1 MLLSLGFIIVVGYLL
16 GRLLSAMNLP
26 SLIGY
31 IIAGL
36 IMGPSF
42 FNLIDQSTLDISSD
56 LRRIALMIILLRA
69 GLNIDLQDLKKVGRP
84 AILMSFLPATLE
96 IIGTIILAP
105 IFFGMSYLSAAIL
118 GAIVAATSPAVV
130 VARMLDLMGKGYGK
144 KKGVPQMILAGSS
157 MDDIFVI
164 IIFTALTALAQ
175 TGEFHWLSM
184 LSMPTSIILGIAG
197 GLLVGWLLSL
207 AIEKYQL
214 SGGYPVILS
223 FGMAMLFDGIEK
235 AMTGP
240 IGFSALLA
248 VMAMGFM
255 MLRVNPVQAKSVQV
269 GFNNLWQV
277 FEIILFV
284 LVGASMSIESVKDSG
299 LIAVLLIVL
308 LLVFRGLGVLL
319 SVLGTQL
326 NKEEKAFAIFAYIPK
341 ATVQAAI
348 GAVPLAMGLPSGH
361 IILTISVVAILVT
374 APLGAVLIDQT
385 HNRLL
390 RDDRYIWI

>member
-1 MLLSLGFIIVVGYLL
+1 MLLSLGFIIIVGYLL

-84 AILMSFLPATLE
+84 AILMSFLPASLE

-118 GAIVAATSPAVV
+118 GAIIAATSPAVV

-223 FGMAMLFDGIEK
+223 FGIAMLFDGIEK

-269 GFNNLWQV
+269 GFNHLWQV

-299 LIAVLLIVL
+299 LIAVVLIVL

-326 NKEEKAFAIFAYIPK
+326 NKEEKAFAIFAYLPK

-348 GAVPLAMGLPSGH
+348 GAVPLAMGLPNGQ
-361 IILTISVVAILVT
+361 IILTISVVAILIT

-390 RDDRYIWI
+390 RDDR

>member
-118 GAIVAATSPAVV
+118 GAIIAATSPAVV
-130 VARMLDLMGKGYGK
+130 VARMLELMGKGYGK

-164 IIFTALTALAQ
+164 IIFTTLTALAQ

-223 FGMAMLFDGIEK
+223 FGIAMLFDGIEK

-269 GFNNLWQV
+269 GFNHLWQV

-284 LVGASMSIESVKDSG
+284 LVGASMSIESVKESG
-299 LIAVLLIVL
+299 LIAVVLIVL

-326 NKEEKAFAIFAYIPK
+326 NKEEKAFAIFAYLPK

-348 GAVPLAMGLPSGH
+348 GAVPLAMGLPNGQ

-390 RDDRYIWI
+390 RDDR

>member
-1 MLLSLGFIIVVGYLL
+1 MLLSLGLIIIVGYLL

-42 FNLIDQSTLDISSD
+42 FNSIDQSTLDISSD

-84 AILMSFLPATLE
+84 AILMSCLPATLE

-269 GFNNLWQV
+269 GFNHLWQV

-299 LIAVLLIVL
+299 LLAVVLIVL
-308 LLVFRGLGVLL
+308 LLLFRGLGVLL

-348 GAVPLAMGLPSGH
+348 GAVPLAMGLPSGQ

-390 RDDRYIWI
+390 RDDR

>member
-348 GAVPLAMGLPSGH
+348 GAVPLAMGLPSGQ

-390 RDDRYIWI
+390 RDDR

>member
-1 MLLSLGFIIVVGYLL
+1 MLLSLGLIIIVGYLL

-84 AILMSFLPATLE
+84 AILMSCLPATLE

-269 GFNNLWQV
+269 GFNHLWQV

-299 LIAVLLIVL
+299 LLAVVLIVL
-308 LLVFRGLGVLL
+308 LLLFRGLGVLL

-348 GAVPLAMGLPSGH
+348 GAVPLAMGLPSGQ

-390 RDDRYIWI
+390 RDDR

>member
-1 MLLSLGFIIVVGYLL
+1 MLLSLGFIIIVGYLL
-16 GRLLSAMNLP
+16 GRLLQVLNLP

-42 FNLIDQSTLDISSD
+42 FNLIDQSTLAISSD

-69 GLNIDLQDLKKVGRP
+69 GLNIDLHDLKKVGRP

-105 IFFGMSYLSAAIL
+105 IFFDMSYLSAAIL
-118 GAIVAATSPAVV
+118 GTIIAATSPAVV
-130 VARMLDLMGKGYGK
+130 VARMLDLMDKGYGK
-144 KKGVPQMILAGSS
+144 EKGVPQMILAGSS

-184 LSMPTSIILGIAG
+184 VSMPTSIILGIVG

-214 SGGYPVILS
+214 SGGYPVILT
-223 FGMAMLFDGIEK
+223 FGMGMLFDGIEK

-255 MLRVNPVQAKSVQV
+255 MLRVNPVQAKVVQV

-299 LIAVLLIVL
+299 LIAVVLIVL
-308 LLVFRGLGVLL
+308 LLLFRAIGVLL
-319 SVLGTQL
+319 SVTNTKL
-326 NKEEKAFAIFAYIPK
+326 NKDEKLFAIFAYIPK

-348 GAVPLAMGLPSGH
+348 GAVPLAMGLPSGQ

-385 HNRLL
+385 HTKLL
-390 RDDRYIWI
+390 RDDR

>member
-42 FNLIDQSTLDISSD
+42 FNLIDQSTLDIASD

-69 GLNIDLQDLKKVGRP
+69 GLNIDFQDLKKVGRP

-130 VARMLDLMGKGYGK
+130 VARMLDLMGMGYGK

-269 GFNNLWQV
+269 GFNHLWQV

-299 LIAVLLIVL
+299 LIAVVLIVL

-348 GAVPLAMGLPSGH
+348 GAVPLAMGLPNGQ

-390 RDDRYIWI
+390 RNDR

>member
-118 GAIVAATSPAVV
+118 GAIIAATSPAVV
-130 VARMLDLMGKGYGK
+130 VARMLELMGKGYGK

-223 FGMAMLFDGIEK
+223 FGIAMLFDGIEK

-269 GFNNLWQV
+269 GFNHLWQV

-299 LIAVLLIVL
+299 LIAVVLIVL

-326 NKEEKAFAIFAYIPK
+326 NKEEKAFAIFAYLPK

-348 GAVPLAMGLPSGH
+348 GAVPLAMGLPNGQ

-390 RDDRYIWI
+390 RDDR

>member
-1 MLLSLGFIIVVGYLL
+1 MLLSLGFIIIVGYLL

-164 IIFTALTALAQ
+164 ILFTALTALAQ

-269 GFNNLWQV
+269 GFNHLWQV

-299 LIAVLLIVL
+299 LLAVVLIVL
-308 LLVFRGLGVLL
+308 LLLFRGLGVLL

-348 GAVPLAMGLPSGH
+348 GAVPLAMGLPSGQ

-390 RDDRYIWI
+390 RDDR

>member
-84 AILMSFLPATLE
+84 AIMMSFLPATLE

-197 GLLVGWLLSL
+197 GLLVGWLLLL

-299 LIAVLLIVL
+299 LIAVVLIVL

-319 SVLGTQL
+319 SVFGTQL
-326 NKEEKAFAIFAYIPK
+326 NKEEKAFAIFAYLPK

-348 GAVPLAMGLPSGH
+348 GAVPLAMGLPNGQ

-390 RDDRYIWI
+390 RDDR

>member
-164 IIFTALTALAQ
+164 ILFTALTALAQ

-299 LIAVLLIVL
+299 LIAVLLIVF

-390 RDDRYIWI
+390 RDDR

>member
-84 AILMSFLPATLE
+84 AIFMSFLPATLE

-390 RDDRYIWI
+390 RDDR

>member
-1 MLLSLGFIIVVGYLL
+1 MLLSLGFIIIVGYLL

-164 IIFTALTALAQ
+164 ILFTALTALAQ

-299 LIAVLLIVL
+299 LIAVVLIVL

-326 NKEEKAFAIFAYIPK
+326 NKEEKAFAIFAYLPK

-348 GAVPLAMGLPSGH
+348 GAVPLAMGLPNGQ
-361 IILTISVVAILVT
+361 IILTISVVAILIT

-390 RDDRYIWI
+390 RDDR

>member
-16 GRLLSAMNLP
+16 GRLLSTMNLP

-164 IIFTALTALAQ
+164 ILFTALTALAQ

-308 LLVFRGLGVLL
+308 LLVFRGLGVIL

-326 NKEEKAFAIFAYIPK
+326 NKEEKAFAIFAYLPK

-348 GAVPLAMGLPSGH
+348 GAVPLAMGLPNGQ

-390 RDDRYIWI
+390 RDDR

>member
-1 MLLSLGFIIVVGYLL
+1 MLLSLGLIIIVGYLL

-42 FNLIDQSTLDISSD
+42 FNLIDQSTLDIASD
-56 LRRIALMIILLRA
+56 LTRIALMIILLRA

-84 AILMSFLPATLE
+84 AILMSCLPATLE

-255 MLRVNPVQAKSVQV
+255 MFRVNPVQAKSVQV
-269 GFNNLWQV
+269 GFNHLWQV

-299 LIAVLLIVL
+299 LIAVVLIVL

-348 GAVPLAMGLPSGH
+348 GAVPLAMGLPNGQ

-390 RDDRYIWI
+390 RNDR

>member
-16 GRLLSAMNLP
+16 GRLLSTMNLP

-164 IIFTALTALAQ
+164 ILFTALTALAQ

-390 RDDRYIWI
+390 RDDR

>member
-130 VARMLDLMGKGYGK
+130 VARMLDLMGMGYGK

-207 AIEKYQL
+207 AIERYQL

-223 FGMAMLFDGIEK
+223 FGVAMLFDGIEK

-255 MLRVNPVQAKSVQV
+255 MFRVNPVQAKSVQV
-269 GFNNLWQV
+269 GFNHLWQV

-299 LIAVLLIVL
+299 LIAVVLIVL

-348 GAVPLAMGLPSGH
+348 GAVPLAMGLPNGQ

-390 RDDRYIWI
+390 RNDR

>member
-299 LIAVLLIVL
+299 LIAVVLIVL

-326 NKEEKAFAIFAYIPK
+326 NKEEKAFAIFAYLPK

-348 GAVPLAMGLPSGH
+348 GAVPLAMGLPNGQ

-390 RDDRYIWI
+390 RDDR

>member
-164 IIFTALTALAQ
+164 ILFTALTALAQ

-326 NKEEKAFAIFAYIPK
+326 NKEEKAFAIFAYLPK

-348 GAVPLAMGLPSGH
+348 GAVPLAMGLPNGQ

-390 RDDRYIWI
+390 RDDR

>member
-42 FNLIDQSTLDISSD
+42 FNLIDQSTLDIASD

-69 GLNIDLQDLKKVGRP
+69 GLNIDFQDLKKVGRP

-130 VARMLDLMGKGYGK
+130 VARMLDLMGMGYGK

-269 GFNNLWQV
+269 GFNHLWQV

-299 LIAVLLIVL
+299 LLAVVLIVL

-348 GAVPLAMGLPSGH
+348 GAVPLAMGLPNGQ

-390 RDDRYIWI
+390 RNDR

>member
-326 NKEEKAFAIFAYIPK
+326 NKEEKAFAIFAYLPK

-348 GAVPLAMGLPSGH
+348 GAVPLAMGLPNGQ

-390 RDDRYIWI
+390 RDDR

>member
-1 MLLSLGFIIVVGYLL
+1 MLLSLGFMIIGGYLL
-16 GRLLSAMNLP
+16 GRLFNAFNLP

-31 IIAGL
+31 IVAGL

-69 GLNIDLQDLKKVGRP
+69 GLNIDLHDLKKVGRP

-105 IFFGMSYLSAAIL
+105 IFFDMSYLSAAIL
-118 GAIVAATSPAVV
+118 GTIIAATSPAVV

-144 KKGVPQMILAGSS
+144 EKGVPQMILAGSS

-175 TGEFHWLSM
+175 TGEFHWLS
-184 LSMPTSIILGIAG
+184 LVSMPTSIIFGIAG
-197 GLLVGWLLSL
+197 GLLVGWLLSRI
-207 AIEKYQL
+207 IEKYQIT
-214 SGGYPVILS
+214 GGYPVILT
-223 FGMAMLFDGIEK
+223 FGMAMLFDGVEK
-235 AMTGP
+235 ALTGP

-255 MLRVNPVQAKSVQV
+255 ILRVNPVQAKGIQV

-284 LVGASMSIESVKDSG
+284 LVGAGMSIESVRNSG
-299 LIAVLLIVL
+299 ITAAVLILAL
-308 LLVFRGLGVLL
+308 LLFRAIGVLL
-319 SVLGTQL
+319 SVSGTKL
-326 NKEEKAFAIFAYIPK
+326 NKEEKLFAVFAYIPK

-348 GAVPLAMGLPSGH
+348 GAVPLAMGLPNGQL
-361 IILTISVVAILVT
+361 ILTISVVAILVT
-374 APLGAVLIDQT
+374 APLGAVLIDKT
-385 HNRLL
+385 HPRLL
-390 RDDRYIWI
+390 RNDR

>member
-157 MDDIFVI
+157 LDDIFVI

-299 LIAVLLIVL
+299 LIAVVLIVL

-319 SVLGTQL
+319 SVFGTQL
-326 NKEEKAFAIFAYIPK
+326 NKEEKAFAIFAYLPK

-348 GAVPLAMGLPSGH
+348 GAVPLAMGLPNGQ

-390 RDDRYIWI
+390 RDDR

>member
-1 MLLSLGFIIVVGYLL
+1 MLLSLGFIIIVGYLL

-84 AILMSFLPATLE
+84 AILMSFLPASLE

-164 IIFTALTALAQ
+164 ILFTALTALAQ

-299 LIAVLLIVL
+299 LIAVVLIVL

-326 NKEEKAFAIFAYIPK
+326 NKEEKAFAIFAYLPK

-348 GAVPLAMGLPSGH
+348 GAVPLAMGLPNGQ
-361 IILTISVVAILVT
+361 IILTISVVAILIT

-390 RDDRYIWI
+390 RDDR

>member
-1 MLLSLGFIIVVGYLL
+1 MLLSLGFIIIVGYLL

-118 GAIVAATSPAVV
+118 GTIIATTSPAVV

-144 KKGVPQMILAGSS
+144 RKGVPQMILAGSS

-326 NKEEKAFAIFAYIPK
+326 NKEEKAFAIFAYLPK

-348 GAVPLAMGLPSGH
+348 GAVPLAMGLPNGQ

-385 HNRLL
+385 HDRLL
-390 RDDRYIWI
+390 RDDR

>member
-390 RDDRYIWI
+390 RDDR

>member
-299 LIAVLLIVL
+299 LIAVVLIVL

-319 SVLGTQL
+319 SVFGTQL
-326 NKEEKAFAIFAYIPK
+326 NKEEKAFAIFAYLPK

-348 GAVPLAMGLPSGH
+348 GAVPLAMGLPNGQ

-390 RDDRYIWI
+390 RDDR

>member
-1 MLLSLGFIIVVGYLL
+1 MLLSLGFIIIVGYLL

-84 AILMSFLPATLE
+84 AILMGFLPATLE

-118 GAIVAATSPAVV
+118 GAIIAATSPAVV

-184 LSMPTSIILGIAG
+184 LSMPTSIILGIAV

-299 LIAVLLIVL
+299 LIAVVLIVL

-326 NKEEKAFAIFAYIPK
+326 NKEEKAFAIFAYLPK

-348 GAVPLAMGLPSGH
+348 GAVPLAMGLPNGQ

-390 RDDRYIWI
+390 RDDR

>member
-164 IIFTALTALAQ
+164 ILFTALTALAQ

-184 LSMPTSIILGIAG
+184 LSMPTSIILGIAV

-299 LIAVLLIVL
+299 LIAVVLIVL

-326 NKEEKAFAIFAYIPK
+326 NKEEKAFAIFAYLPK

-348 GAVPLAMGLPSGH
+348 GAVPLAMGLPNGQ

-390 RDDRYIWI
+390 RDDR

>member
-1 MLLSLGFIIVVGYLL
+1 MLLSLGFIIIVGYLL

-84 AILMSFLPATLE
+84 AILMSFLPASLE

-164 IIFTALTALAQ
+164 ILFTALTALAQ

-299 LIAVLLIVL
+299 LIAVVLIVL

-326 NKEEKAFAIFAYIPK
+326 NKEEKAFVIFAYLPK

-348 GAVPLAMGLPSGH
+348 GAVPLAMGLPNGQ
-361 IILTISVVAILVT
+361 IILTISVVAILIT

-390 RDDRYIWI
+390 RDDR

>member
-84 AILMSFLPATLE
+84 AILMSCLPATLE

-130 VARMLDLMGKGYGK
+130 VARMLDLMGMGYGK

-207 AIEKYQL
+207 AIERYQL

-223 FGMAMLFDGIEK
+223 FGVAMLFDGIEK

-269 GFNNLWQV
+269 GFNHLWQV

-299 LIAVLLIVL
+299 LLAVVLIVL
-308 LLVFRGLGVLL
+308 LLLFRGLGVLL

-348 GAVPLAMGLPSGH
+348 GAVPLAMGLPSGQ

-390 RDDRYIWI
+390 RDDR

>member
-42 FNLIDQSTLDISSD
+42 FNLIDQSTLDIASD
-56 LRRIALMIILLRA
+56 LTRIALMIILLRA
-69 GLNIDLQDLKKVGRP
+69 CLNIDFQDLKKVGRP

-130 VARMLDLMGKGYGK
+130 VARMLDLMGMGYGK

-255 MLRVNPVQAKSVQV
+255 MFRVNPVQAKSVQV
-269 GFNNLWQV
+269 GFNHLWQV

-299 LIAVLLIVL
+299 LIAVVLIVL

-348 GAVPLAMGLPSGH
+348 GAVPLAMGLPNGQ

-390 RDDRYIWI
+390 RNDR

>member
-1 MLLSLGFIIVVGYLL
+1 MLLSLGFIIIVGYLL

-69 GLNIDLQDLKKVGRP
+69 GLNIDLQDLKKVGRS

-105 IFFGMSYLSAAIL
+105 IFFGVSYLSAAIL
-118 GAIVAATSPAVV
+118 GTIIAATSPAVV
-130 VARMLDLMGKGYGK
+130 VARMLDLMDKGYGK

-214 SGGYPVILS
+214 SGGYPVILT

-255 MLRVNPVQAKSVQV
+255 ILRVNPVQAKSVQV

-299 LIAVLLIVL
+299 IIAVVLIVL

-348 GAVPLAMGLPSGH
+348 GAVPLAMGLPSGQ

-390 RDDRYIWI
+390 RDDR

>member
-1 MLLSLGFIIVVGYLL
+1 MLLSLGFIIIVGYLL

-84 AILMSFLPATLE
+84 AILMSCLPATLE

-269 GFNNLWQV
+269 GFNHLWQV

-299 LIAVLLIVL
+299 LLAVVLIVL
-308 LLVFRGLGVLL
+308 LLLFRGLGVLL

-348 GAVPLAMGLPSGH
+348 GAVPLAMGLPSGQ

-390 RDDRYIWI
+390 RDDR

>member
-118 GAIVAATSPAVV
+118 GAIIAATSPAVV

-164 IIFTALTALAQ
+164 ILFTALTALAQ

-269 GFNNLWQV
+269 GFNHLWQV

-299 LIAVLLIVL
+299 LIAVVLIVL

-326 NKEEKAFAIFAYIPK
+326 NKEEKAFAIFAYLPK

-348 GAVPLAMGLPSGH
+348 GAVPLAMGLPNGQ

-390 RDDRYIWI
+390 RDDR

>member
-118 GAIVAATSPAVV
+118 GAIIAATSPAVV
-130 VARMLDLMGKGYGK
+130 VARMLELMGKGYGK

-164 IIFTALTALAQ
+164 IIFTTLTALAQ

-207 AIEKYQL
+207 AIEKSQL

-223 FGMAMLFDGIEK
+223 FGIAMLFDGIEK

-269 GFNNLWQV
+269 GFNHLWQV

-299 LIAVLLIVL
+299 LIAVVLIVL

-326 NKEEKAFAIFAYIPK
+326 NKEEKAFAIFAYLPK

-348 GAVPLAMGLPSGH
+348 GAVPLAMGLPNGQ
-361 IILTISVVAILVT
+361 IILTISVVAILIT

-390 RDDRYIWI
+390 RDDR

>member
-118 GAIVAATSPAVV
+118 GAIIAATSPAVV

-214 SGGYPVILS
+214 SGGYPVILT
-223 FGMAMLFDGIEK
+223 FGMALLFDGIEK

-348 GAVPLAMGLPSGH
+348 GAVPLAMGLPNGQ

-390 RDDRYIWI
+390 RDDR

>member
-1 MLLSLGFIIVVGYLL
+1 MLLSLGFIIVAGYLL

-164 IIFTALTALAQ
+164 ILFTALTALAQ

-326 NKEEKAFAIFAYIPK
+326 NKEEKAFAIFAYLPK

-348 GAVPLAMGLPSGH
+348 GAVPLAMGLPNGQ

-390 RDDRYIWI
+390 RDDR